1 MLPMTV
7 KLTDVTV
14 DAVTGTGTSAWSC
27 RGAEFA
33 STAPRSHEDVPSALP
48 QPKVKPGAPPLAGVA
63 CNWTV
68 ASGTSPPVVQA
79 LTVHWAAC
87 PRSVLAC
94 ARATSTQRL
103 ACEVCDTVLA
113 PICEFVLVGVPVGV
127 GVGFALR
134 VRLGAGV
141 TFAVT
146 FAVGLGVAFGV
157 VFGAALGEDLTMARV
172 GVADG
177 LCVFVG
183 VFVGVAAGLDF
194 SVRVGAAV
202 ALADAEPE
210 LEALA
215 VTLGCVAGDGLVV
228 TGVAVGVPDEVA
240 GDALGVVGVE
250 LGVCEVGVGEEELGE
265 GDWLTG
271 AAGSCS
277 GSQDSPLAVEA
288 VLAAAVLAATV
299 RLAPEAA
306 SRTLPAISV
315 TVAGRACAKRMKRPI
330 SAASCGM
337 PPTGHQV
344 PRRHHPVPIPG

>member
-14 DAVTGTGTSAWSC
+14 DAVTGTVTSAWSC

-48 QPKVKPGAPPLAGVA
+48 QPRVKPGAPPLAGVA
-63 CNWTV
+63 CNWIV

-172 GVADG
+172 FVADG
-177 LCVFVG
+177 LG

-215 VTLGCVAGDGLVV
+215 VTLGCVSGDGLVV
-228 TGVAVGVPDEVA
+228 AGGADGVPDEVA
-240 GDALGVVGVE
+240 GDAVGVVGVALGVVGVALGVVGVE
-250 LGVCEVGVGEEELGE
+250 LGVVGV
-265 GDWLTG
+265 
-271 AAGSCS
+271 
-277 GSQDSPLAVEA
+277 
-288 VLAAAVLAATV
+288 
-299 RLAPEAA
+299 
-306 SRTLPAISV
+306 
-315 TVAGRACAKRMKRPI
+315 
-330 SAASCGM
+330 
-337 PPTGHQV
+337 
-344 PRRHHPVPIPG
+344 